1 MWRAIIFLI
10 VFPLGAVA
18 QERLTG
24 DAFDALTRGQT
35 FYYGYD
41 TEPYGAELYHEDRRV
56 QWSFLDGQCKEGYWY
71 DTPERLICFV
81 YEDRPDE
88 PQCWAFHSEGGKLR
102 ATFENGAQ
110 ATPLYEIE
118 KSDEPMLCLGPK
130 IGV

>member
-1 MWRAIIFLI
+1 MLRLI
-10 VFPLGAVA
+10 SLLVALACPAAA

-24 DAFDALTRGQT
+24 EAFDAFTRGQT

-41 TEPYGAELYHEDRRV
+41 EEPYGAEEYRDDRRV
-56 QWSFLDGQCKEGYWY
+56 RWSFLNGDCKEGYWY

-81 YEDRPDE
+81 YVDRPDA
-88 PQCWAFHSEGGKLR
+88 PQCWAFYNEAGQLR

-110 ATPLYEIE
+110 AAPLYRIE
-118 KSDEPMLCLGPK
+118 KSDAPMLCTGPQ

>member
-1 MWRAIIFLI
+1 MWRFCFLLLTLPS
-10 VFPLGAVA
+10 FAAA

-24 DAFDALTRGQT
+24 EAFDAFTKGQT
-35 FYYGYD
+35 FYYAYD
-41 TEPYGAELYHEDRRV
+41 AEPYGAEIYQEDRRV

-81 YEDRPDE
+81 YEDRPDD
-88 PQCWAFHSEGGKLR
+88 PQCWAFYNEGGKLR
-102 ATFENGAQ
+102 ATFEDGAQ
-110 ATPLYEIE
+110 AAPLYQIE